1 MKIIIAGAGNV
12 GTHLAKLLSREKQDI
27 ILMDDDEEKL
37 SALSANFD
45 LLTVAA
51 SPSSISGLKEVGV
64 KEADLF
70 IAVTPD
76 GYCGDEDNGQTSAW
90 YVFTA
95 LGFYPVC
102 PGSNEYVMGAPY
114 FKKATIT
121 LENGKKLEISA
132 PKNNDDNRYIRSLNY
147 NGKNYTKN
155 YLNHFDLLKGGR
167 LVFDM
172 DNKPN
177 KGRGVN
183 ESDFPYSFS
192 RDAK

>member
-1 MKIIIAGAGNV
+1 M
-12 GTHLAKLLSREKQDI
+12 
-27 ILMDDDEEKL
+27 
-37 SALSANFD
+37 
-45 LLTVAA
+45 
-51 SPSSISGLKEVGV
+51 
-64 KEADLF
+64 
-70 IAVTPD
+70 
-76 GYCGDEDNGQTSAW
+76 
-90 YVFTA
+90 FTA

-132 PKNNDDNRYIRSLNY
+132 PKNSDANRYIRSLNY

-177 KGRGVN
+177 KGRGIN

-192 RDAK
+192 RDNK

>member
-1 MKIIIAGAGNV
+1 MASGVTTLTPPSGEDLSLKAVPGIGPGAYSMIRKVLYN
-12 GTHLAKLLSREKQDI
+12 
-27 ILMDDDEEKL
+27 
-37 SALSANFD
+37 
-45 LLTVAA
+45 
-51 SPSSISGLKEVGV
+51 SG
-64 KEADLF
+64 
-70 IAVTPD
+70 PQ

-132 PKNNDDNRYIRSLNY
+132 PKNSDANRYIRSLNY

-177 KGRGVN
+177 KGRGIN

-192 RDAK
+192 RDNK